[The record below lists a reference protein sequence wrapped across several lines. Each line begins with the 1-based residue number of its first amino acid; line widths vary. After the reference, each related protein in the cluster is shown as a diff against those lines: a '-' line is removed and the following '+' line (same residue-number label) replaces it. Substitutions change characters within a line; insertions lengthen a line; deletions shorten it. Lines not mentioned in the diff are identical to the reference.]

1 MPWTLDKSRA
11 NFVSDL
17 NATEQGVFD
26 RFQNAIANDGLH
38 PKLAAEQAGNTDYK
52 NLQGDQFQIRLS
64 GQKRATFLVDKTT
77 EVCTILDVGGH
88 T

>member
-11 NFVSDL
+11 KFISDL
-17 NATEQGVFD
+17 TKSEQDVFD
-26 RFQNAIANDGLH
+26 RFQDAIANEGIH
-38 PKLAAEQAGNTDYK
+38 PKQAADQAGDTNYK

-64 GQKRATFLVDKTT
+64 GDKRATFLVDKDA
-77 EVCTILDVGGH
+77 EVCTILQVGGH

>member
-11 NFVSDL
+11 RFVSDL
-17 NATEQGVFD
+17 NRTEQGLFD
-26 RFQNAIANDGLH
+26 RFQNAIANEGLH
-38 PKLAAEQAGNTDYK
+38 PKTAADQAGDTDYK

-64 GQKRATFLVDKTT
+64 GDKRATFTVDKNA
-77 EVCTILDVGGH
+77 EVCTILEVGGH